1 MKSKDLKAVLNTP
14 LAPVPASARELVA
27 LERRVF
33 ANLKAA
39 DRAARDYLAR
49 FPADECPLYL
59 VYRLAGTLG
68 IEREFFT
75 RGGALVSD
83 TARAVEVAA

>member
-1 MKSKDLKAVLNTP
+1 MTTKTL
-14 LAPVPASARELVA
+14 LATVPASAREMMA
-27 LERRVF
+27 LEGRVF
-33 ANLKAA
+33 ENLKAA
-39 DRAARDYLAR
+39 DRAARDYLAQ

-75 RGGALVSD
+75 RGGAFISD